1 MSWEKLPFCGGL
13 AAVLL
18 TIAFIRAVFMVPDFD
33 FWFWDV
39 FFYIFLAA
47 LDVSLMGY
55 IGAVWWKRLCIG
67 IIVFS
72 LTVLAVM
79 QFYPQQA
86 ETFLQ
91 SLFAAAE

>member
-1 MSWEKLPFCGGL
+1 MSWEKLPLCGGL

-33 FWFWDV
+33 FWF
-39 FFYIFLAA
+39 
-47 LDVSLMGY
+47 LDVYLVAY
-55 IGAVWWKRLCIG
+55 KEAVWWKPLCIG

-72 LTVLAVM
+72 LTALAVM

>member
-39 FFYIFLAA
+39 FFYIFFGRA
-47 LDVSLMGY
+47 
-55 IGAVWWKRLCIG
+55 
-67 IIVFS
+67 
-72 LTVLAVM
+72 
-79 QFYPQQA
+79 
-86 ETFLQ
+86 
-91 SLFAAAE
+91 

>member
-39 FFYIFLAA
+39 FFLYFFWPRLTFIWLLIKKPFGGNLS
-47 LDVSLMGY
+47 VS
-55 IGAVWWKRLCIG
+55 A
-67 IIVFS
+67 
-72 LTVLAVM
+72 
-79 QFYPQQA
+79 
-86 ETFLQ
+86 
-91 SLFAAAE
+91 SLFFL